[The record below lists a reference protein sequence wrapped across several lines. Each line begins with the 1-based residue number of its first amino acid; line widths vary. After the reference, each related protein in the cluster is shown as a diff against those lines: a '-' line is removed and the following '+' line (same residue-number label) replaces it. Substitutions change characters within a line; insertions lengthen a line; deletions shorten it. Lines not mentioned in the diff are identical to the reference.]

1 MTDQTRRH
9 STHIATP
16 VFAESVETLRAMIID
31 AIDAGA
37 TLIELRLDLMWEID
51 DEDVRLAIE
60 NFPAHVRFILT
71 CRSAAEGGAGTL
83 SDRERVERM
92 ALLAD
97 AVDFLDVELATW
109 RVPHNRSV
117 IASALARLSSTRT
130 TQPSEASA
138 LGPQSGLIL
147 SMHDFKGRPKSLLG
161 DVLACAEEAACTV
174 IKVVWQPTSVRA
186 CFEAF
191 ELLRGSAKPMI
202 ALCLGELGQLSRL
215 WAPRFGAFASFFAL
229 DAQHASAPGQLTI
242 AAARDSYRWDTFS
255 SETNFFGVIG
265 HPVAHSLSPTLH
277 NSVFTAESIDAAYG
291 QFDVAPSY
299 EAFKALMVDIEAR
312 PWLGVR
318 GFSVTAPH
326 KEHAVRYLQEVGGS
340 VDALAAKIGAVNT
353 LCFDTDSGWRGTNT
367 DAPGAWQALKSAM
380 ANHGRDGG
388 EIKHALVLGAGGAAR
403 AIVSVL
409 IANSIDVTVA
419 NRDAQRA
426 QTLVEAVGGRVCP
439 WDQRTEQPFDLLV
452 NCTPVGQL
460 PDVEACPW
468 PPEVPMKTDAV
479 VFDTVY
485 RPHKTKLLQLAEAA
499 GALAVPGLSMLVAQA
514 ELQFTEWWGRA
525 PRPGGYATAAEQA
538 LAADC

>member
-9 STHIATP
+9 TTHIATP

-60 NFPAHVRFILT
+60 NFPAHMRFILT

-83 SDRERVERM
+83 SDRERVERI

-109 RVPHNRSV
+109 RVPDARSV
-117 IASALARLSSTRT
+117 IKAALARLSSTRT
-130 TQPSEASA
+130 TQPSEASV

-147 SMHDFKGRPKSLLG
+147 SMHDFKGRPKSLLS
-161 DVLACAEEAACTV
+161 DVLACAEEPACTI

-242 AAARDSYRWDTFS
+242 TAARDGYRWDAFS
-255 SETNFFGVIG
+255 SETNLFGVIG
-265 HPVAHSLSPTLH
+265 HPVSHSLSPKLH

-291 QFDVAPSY
+291 RFDVAPSY
-299 EAFKALMVDIEAR
+299 EAFKALMVDIEAQ

-326 KEHAVRYLQEVGGS
+326 KEHALRYLKEVSG
-340 VDALAAKIGAVNT
+340 DIDPLAARIGAVNT
-353 LCFDTDSGWRGTNT
+353 LRFDVEKGWRGTNT
-367 DAPGAWQALKSAM
+367 DAPGAWQALSSALSDKGCDVTEL
-380 ANHGRDGG
+380 NR
-388 EIKHALVLGAGGAAR
+388 ALVLGAGGAAR

-409 IANSIDVTVA
+409 IANNIDVTVA
-419 NRDAQRA
+419 NRDELRA
-426 QTLVEAVGGRVCP
+426 QSLVDAVGGRACP
-439 WDQRTEQPFDLLV
+439 WDRRTEQPFDLLV
-452 NCTPVGQL
+452 NGTPVGQV
-460 PDVEACPW
+460 PDEEACPW
-468 PPEVPMKTDAV
+468 PADVPMKKDAV

-485 RPHKTKLLQLAEAA
+485 RPHETKLLQRAEGA
-499 GALAVPGLSMLVAQA
+499 GALVIPGLSMLVAQA
-514 ELQFTEWWGRA
+514 ELQFAEWWGRA
-525 PRPGGYATAAEQA
+525 PATGVYDRAAAQV
-538 LAADC
+538 LASID